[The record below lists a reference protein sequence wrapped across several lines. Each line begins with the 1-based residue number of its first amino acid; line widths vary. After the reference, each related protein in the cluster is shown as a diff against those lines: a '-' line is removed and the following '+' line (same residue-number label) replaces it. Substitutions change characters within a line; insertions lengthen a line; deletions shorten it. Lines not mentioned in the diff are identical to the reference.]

1 MLNKVIL
8 TGRLTATPELRKTS
22 SDVSVTSFSVA
33 VQRQYKGPDGNY
45 PTDFIN
51 CVAWRNTADFICK
64 FFEKGQL
71 IALVGSLQSR
81 NYEDKTGA
89 KRTAFEVVADEAHF
103 VESKRDSSRPVAPEF
118 KAPPV
123 TGGNTVEFEE
133 VQDDE
138 LPF

>member
-1 MLNKVIL
+1 MINKVIL
-8 TGRLTATPELRKTS
+8 TGRLTATPELRQTTN
-22 SDVSVTSFSVA
+22 DVSLTSFPVA
-33 VQRQYKGPDGNY
+33 VKRRTKGADGNY

-64 FFEKGQL
+64 FFEKGNL

-81 NYEDKTGA
+81 NYEDKAGS
-89 KRTAFEVVADEAHF
+89 KRTAFEVIVDEAHF
-103 VESKRDSSRPVAPEF
+103 VESKKDSSRPVAPEF